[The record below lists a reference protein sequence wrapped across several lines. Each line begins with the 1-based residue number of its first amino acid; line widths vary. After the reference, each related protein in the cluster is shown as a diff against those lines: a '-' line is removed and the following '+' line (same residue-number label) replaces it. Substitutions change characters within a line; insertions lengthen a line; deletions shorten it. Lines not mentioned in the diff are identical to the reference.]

1 MMKKILIIGYGD
13 IAERVH
19 NQLDN
24 NLFEIY
30 GISRNNSK
38 KIKNF
43 IQWDWLASEL
53 PKIDNKIFHSLVFIP
68 KPIGLDIDGYNDG
81 FIRSSENIFK
91 LSKKMSFEKF
101 ISISSTRVYG
111 NNKSSIPIESKTN
124 PDDFRGKII
133 LDYEKNQ
140 IKRYAEK
147 LVILR
152 FSGLYK
158 SDVIKK
164 PLNCLHRNNAAKAIN
179 YFIENDFNFSSCEIF
194 NCSEN
199 STSSINNDSK
209 LKNTGL
215 IFDSYD

>member
-1 MMKKILIIGYGD
+1 MKKILIIGYGD

-91 LSKKMSFEKF
+91 LSKKISFEKF

-158 SDVIKK
+158 SDVTKK

-179 YFIENDFNFSSCEIF
+179 YFIENDFNFSSYEIF